1 MVLIRQLHILL
12 QRQQL
17 QYHVLITYQVSPFH
31 LIQIFSKITLRVAVL
46 PKYWASLEGNI
57 SLIAL
62 NDSFICNL
70 ERNKRLV
77 QQGNVDEPWIPT
89 RYQLNKCYLC
99 RLS

>member
-17 QYHVLITYQVSPFH
+17 QFHVLITHQVSPFH
-31 LIQIFSKITLRVAVL
+31 LIQIFSKITLCVPVP
-46 PKYWASLEGNI
+46 PKYWASLEGKI
-57 SLIAL
+57 SLIAP

-89 RYQLNKCYLC
+89 RYQLNKRNLF
-99 RLS
+99 RIS

>member
-1 MVLIRQLHILL
+1 MVLIKQLHILL

-17 QYHVLITYQVSPFH
+17 HVLVTHQVSPFH
-31 LIQIFSKITLRVAVL
+31 LIQIFSKITLGVPVP
-46 PKYWASLEGNI
+46 PKYWASLEGKI
-57 SLIAL
+57 SLIAP

-77 QQGNVDEPWIPT
+77 QQGNVNESWIPT
-89 RYQLNKCYLC
+89 RYQLNKRNLC